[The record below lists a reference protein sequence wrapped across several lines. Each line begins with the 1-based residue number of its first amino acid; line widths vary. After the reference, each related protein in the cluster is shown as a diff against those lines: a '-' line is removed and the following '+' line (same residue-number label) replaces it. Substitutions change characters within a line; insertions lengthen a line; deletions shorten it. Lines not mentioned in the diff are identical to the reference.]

1 MSGHNPMRSA
11 RAQTLCPLA
20 VKNNVQD
27 NTIPTCRVHTLQ
39 RTERDRPSVWRGPL
53 SPVGEDEG
61 RSVGLGTISG
71 LRLPRRRAPPPRM
84 RRIHELGKK
93 NAYERSGRYL
103 FTHPPTPGFEG
114 ESDGAICFVTLL
126 VACQN
131 LFSPPVQRHE
141 QRYYP
146 GPSLPKNG
154 NNKPDVCQGTR
165 GTRGKEIKMKKKIK
179 VECEA
184 TDISEK
190 RKLPICLN
198 KDRSCF
204 STSDECAGARS
215 TAGLRAPPG
224 PGTRSGM
231 GAFGVGWR
239 RSELAAK
246 LDQDQGPG
254 GRETG
259 GPAFTK
265 TAA

>member
-1 MSGHNPMRSA
+1 MPRDKGNKRK
-11 RAQTLCPLA
+11 RN
-20 VKNNVQD
+20 KN
-27 NTIPTCRVHTLQ
+27 
-39 RTERDRPSVWRGPL
+39 E
-53 SPVGEDEG
+53 
-61 RSVGLGTISG
+61 
-71 LRLPRRRAPPPRM
+71 
-84 RRIHELGKK
+84 
-93 NAYERSGRYL
+93 
-103 FTHPPTPGFEG
+103 
-114 ESDGAICFVTLL
+114 
-126 VACQN
+126 
-131 LFSPPVQRHE
+131 
-141 QRYYP
+141 
-146 GPSLPKNG
+146 
-154 NNKPDVCQGTR
+154 
-165 GTRGKEIKMKKKIK
+165 KKKIK
-179 VECEA
+179 VESEA

-215 TAGLRAPPG
+215 TYGRAEGPPG

-231 GAFGVGWR
+231 GSFGDGWR